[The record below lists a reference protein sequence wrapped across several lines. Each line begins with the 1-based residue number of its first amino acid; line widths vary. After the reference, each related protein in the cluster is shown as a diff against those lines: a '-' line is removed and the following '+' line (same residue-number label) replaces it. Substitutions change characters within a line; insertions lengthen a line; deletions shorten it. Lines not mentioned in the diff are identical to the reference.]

1 MVLHVQP
8 FCGFFTK
15 IYDSVFD
22 EGAPV
27 VYADFYGFACSKGL
41 NEHFAREGKGGM
53 RCVQVPGAH
62 VFSDRRFSA
71 DEPPKGAF
79 IVIGGNSRL
88 FIRQRLFHV
97 HGMVAVPPDGIG
109 AGHVA
114 RIIPAFGRGRA
125 GCQP

>member
-53 RCVQVPGAH
+53 RCVQMPGAH

-79 IVIGGNSRL
+79 IVMGGNSRL

-114 RIIPAFGRGRA
+114 RIIPAFGRG
-125 GCQP
+125 

>member
-41 NEHFAREGKGGM
+41 NEHFAREEGWDAL
-53 RCVQVPGAH
+53 RADARGA
-62 VFSDRRFSA
+62 RFLRS
-71 DEPPKGAF
+71 PF
-79 IVIGGNSRL
+79 FR
-88 FIRQRLFHV
+88 
-97 HGMVAVPPDGIG
+97 
-109 AGHVA
+109 
-114 RIIPAFGRGRA
+114 
-125 GCQP
+125 

>member
-15 IYDSVFD
+15 IYDSVCD

-53 RCVQVPGAH
+53 RCVQVPGAVSYPH
-62 VFSDRRFSA
+62 LDVY
-71 DEPPKGAF
+71 K
-79 IVIGGNSRL
+79 
-88 FIRQRLFHV
+88 RQELHALPV
-97 HGMVAVPPDGIG
+97 KV
-109 AGHVA
+109 
-114 RIIPAFGRGRA
+114 
-125 GCQP
+125 